1 MIVFCRIS
9 LSKPK
14 QRNLAKNGL
23 VENMETNKKMRINLM
38 LVVMIGCCVEVSL
51 PSLPL
56 TFSHN
61 FYKMFKNRGTSKQR
75 TLTIDLRMIQI
86 ISNFGNFNNKKD
98 AAWKL
103 HVSQNIIMIIK
114 EKIVYVFIKE
124 YPSLK

>member
-1 MIVFCRIS
+1 
-9 LSKPK
+9 
-14 QRNLAKNGL
+14 
-23 VENMETNKKMRINLM
+23 
-38 LVVMIGCCVEVSL
+38 
-51 PSLPL
+51 
-56 TFSHN
+56 
-61 FYKMFKNRGTSKQR
+61 
-75 TLTIDLRMIQI
+75 MIQI